1 MTRDESARHRIRT
14 SLDESLI
21 VEAAA
26 GTGKTTELVRRIV
39 NILKA
44 GRTGVDRIVAVTFT
58 RKAAGELRLRLRIEL
73 DTART
78 ASDNATEVLH
88 LEDALA
94 RLEEARIGTIHSFC
108 AELLRQRPVEAKIP
122 PGFEEMDENQ
132 APALYSRAFNS
143 WIQATLQAMPEGIR
157 RALNR
162 VSAGFSIDNDSPL
175 EQIRRAGWT
184 LIEWR
189 DFGCAWRREGFNHET
204 EIERVLPEI
213 VELAGMATTC
223 NVAGHPVRKH
233 LQYVVDFIARVKR
246 SEEVRRRDYDELESL
261 LVQLARALRRYHQ
274 KGQKKFSSGY
284 SRDEILAAKD
294 RLQSTLDQFL
304 QDSEADLAAALQ
316 LDLQGLVEQYEALK
330 ARSGK
335 LDFGD
340 LLIRSRN
347 LLRENIEVRR
357 FMQDQFTHIFVDE
370 FQDTDPVQA
379 EILVLLSADDPKES
393 DWRAIQPKPGKLFLV
408 GDPKQSIYRF
418 RRADIVMYQ
427 DLTRLLQDKGIG
439 IVYLSRSFR
448 SVRPIQEAVNAAF
461 APEMTG
467 NTITGQPA
475 YVALE
480 EVAPAT
486 EQPAV
491 VVLPVPYPYGAR
503 QISKKDIDKCLP
515 STVAAY
521 VDWLIRES
529 GWKVRVPGTEEVVP
543 IASEHIAILFRRFV
557 SWGDDV
563 TRNYVHALEA
573 RGIPHLLWGARSFH
587 QREEIETVRAALN
600 AIEWPDDE
608 LSLYA
613 TLRGGLFAISD
624 NLLLRF
630 KDRVGSFH
638 PFHPPPDGLEQ
649 DFATIIAAL
658 NVIGD
663 LHRRRNRRPIVET
676 VNSLLEAPRCHASFA
691 LRPSGNQVLA
701 NVLRICDLA
710 QTYEQ
715 GDGYSFR
722 GFVELLNTRA
732 EREDSGESPVLE
744 EGTEGVRI
752 MTVHSAK
759 GLEFP
764 VVILADMT
772 ANIASRTPDKHIDVD
787 QRLCAVRLLGCAP
800 WDLIDH
806 EQEEH
811 ERDIAE
817 GIRIAYVAAT
827 RARDLLVVAAVGD
840 DAQDG
845 WLQPLNKAL
854 YPQKADFRASI
865 VGPACPPFGNATVL
879 QRPSDY
885 DGSPEFSIKPGLHNP
900 ENGSH
905 KVVWWD
911 PGLLRLHIEAS
922 FGLRQEE
929 ILVED
934 GGGHAS
940 GGQDLYDRWK
950 FVRNQSIDVGRIPT
964 ITVSLATDD
973 VDPPPA
979 YSARVEVEKVLR
991 SGRRP
996 TGPRFGAL
1004 VHSILRDIDLSA
1016 QLATVEHLARAHA
1029 RLLNASD
1036 EEVTAS
1042 AETIVSALQHPL
1054 LLRARQAGSVFREL
1068 PILAKDPAGN
1078 LIEGVIDL
1086 AFVEGAQ
1093 WTVIDFKTDAVDSR
1107 RLEKYRRQVGW
1118 YLYSVEKAVGGTPRG
1133 FVLHV

>member
-1 MTRDESARHRIRT
+1 MTRDDLARNRIRN

-39 NILKA
+39 NTLKT
-44 GRTGVDRIVAVTFT
+44 GRTSVDRIVAVTFT

-78 ASDNATEVLH
+78 ASDNPAEALH

-132 APALYSRAFNS
+132 APALYFRAFNS
-143 WIQATLQAMPEGIR
+143 WIQTTLQAMPEGIR

-162 VSAGFSIDNDSPL
+162 VGAFDNESPL
-175 EQIRRAGWT
+175 DQIRRAGWT

-189 DFGCAWRREGFNHET
+189 DFGCAWRREEFDARDD
-204 EIERVLPEI
+204 IERILPEI
-213 VELAGMATTC
+213 TELAKMTATC

-233 LQYVVDFIARVKR
+233 LQSVVDFIARIKR
-246 SEEVRRRDYDELESL
+246 SEEVRRRDYDELEAL
-261 LVQLARALRRYHQ
+261 LVQLARTLRRKSL
-274 KGQKKFSSGY
+274 KGSPKYSSGY

-294 RLQSTLDQFL
+294 RLQSTLDHFVQH
-304 QDSEADLAAALQ
+304 SEADLAASLQ
-316 LDLQGLVEQYEALK
+316 ADLQGLIEQYEILK

-347 LLRENIEVRR
+347 LLRENHEVRR
-357 FMQDQFTHIFVDE
+357 FMQEQFTHIFVDE

-379 EILVLLSADDPKES
+379 EILVLLSADDSNET
-393 DWRAIQPKPGKLFLV
+393 DWRAIRPKPGKLFLV

-418 RRADIVMYQ
+418 RRADIIMYQ
-427 DLTRLLQDKGIG
+427 DLTRLLQDKGIA
-439 IVYLSRSFR
+439 IEYLSRSFR

-467 NTITGQPA
+467 NTVTGQPA
-475 YVALE
+475 YVPLE
-480 EVAPAT
+480 EVVPAT
-486 EQPAV
+486 EQPSV
-491 VVLPVPYPYGAR
+491 VVLPAPYPYGAR
-503 QISKKDIDKCLP
+503 QISKQSIDRCLP

-529 GWKVRVPGTEEVVP
+529 GWKVRAVATEDLVP

-563 TRNYVHALEA
+563 TRTYVHALEA

-600 AIEWPDDE
+600 AIEWPDDD

-613 TLRGGLFAISD
+613 TLRGGLFALSD
-624 NLLLRF
+624 NLLLRY
-630 KDRVGSFH
+630 KDRVGSLH
-638 PFHPPPDGLEQ
+638 PFHAIPEGLEA
-649 DFATIIAAL
+649 DFAPVVSTL
-658 NVIGD
+658 GVIGE
-663 LHRRRNRRPIVET
+663 LHRLRNRRPIVET

-701 NVLRICDLA
+701 NVFRICDLA
-710 QTYEQ
+710 RTYEQ

-722 GFVELLNTRA
+722 GFVELLNARA
-732 EREDSGESPVLE
+732 EHEDSGEAPVLE

-772 ANIASRTPDKHIDVD
+772 ANIASRTPDKHVDVD
-787 QRLCAVRLLGCAP
+787 ERLCAVRLLGCAP
-800 WDLIDH
+800 WNLIDH

-840 DAQDG
+840 GVQEG
-845 WLQPLNKAL
+845 WLGPLNKAL
-854 YPQKADFRASI
+854 YPQKSNFRAST
-865 VGPACPPFGNATVL
+865 VASDCPLFGNASVL
-879 QRPSDY
+879 QRPADY
-885 DGSPEFSIKPGLHNP
+885 DGSPEFSIKPGLHSP
-900 ENGSH
+900 GSGSH

-911 PGLLRLHIEAS
+911 PGLLKLQIDAS

-929 ILVED
+929 ILVD
-934 GGGHAS
+934 DDGGHAS
-940 GGQDLYDRWK
+940 EGQALYDKWK
-950 FVRNQSIDVGRIPT
+950 FVRNQSIDVGRVPT
-964 ITVSLATDD
+964 TTVLLATDD
-973 VDPPPA
+973 VEPPPG
-979 YSARVEVEKVLR
+979 YPARVEIVTVPR
-991 SGRRP
+991 SSGRP
-996 TGPRFGAL
+996 TGRRFGSL
-1004 VHSILRDIDLSA
+1004 VHLIMRDIDLRA
-1016 QLATVEHLARAHA
+1016 GVPAIERLARAHA
-1029 RLLNASD
+1029 RLLNATD
-1036 EEVTAS
+1036 EEIAAATQTVTG
-1042 AETIVSALQHPL
+1042 ALQHPL
-1054 LLRARQAGSVFREL
+1054 LLRAQQASSAYREL
-1068 PILAKDPAGN
+1068 PISTKDPSGN

-1093 WTVIDFKTDAVDSR
+1093 WTVVDFKTDGEDR
-1107 RLEKYRRQVGW
+1107 RQAERYHWQVGW
-1118 YLYSVEKAVGGTPRG
+1118 YVYSVEKTVGGTPRG
-1133 FVLHV
+1133 VVLHL